1 MKEEQY
7 SVACLIVGIL
17 SCLLCCMCFG
27 LPLGIAGVV
36 LFVLSM
42 GNGHGVDIKA
52 GLGLALSIIG
62 FIISVISII
71 LFILYIL
78 FIIGMSDSDYNDYR
92 YDNNLY
98 DYFSD
103 YGNSPD
109 FGDYYNLPFEFDFDD
124 NFDVETDEL

>member
-7 SVACLIVGIL
+7 SLACLIVGIL
-17 SCLLCCMCFG
+17 SCVLCCMCLG
-27 LPLGIAGVV
+27 IPLGIAGVV

-42 GNGHGVDIKA
+42 GNGHWVDIKA
-52 GLGLALSIIG
+52 GIGLALSIIG
-62 FIISVISII
+62 FILSII
-71 LFILYIL
+71 SMIVFIL
-78 FIIGMSDSDYNDYR
+78 FIIGMRDSDYNDYR

-103 YGNSPD
+103 YGNSLD

-124 NFDVETDEL
+124 NFDVEIDEL

>member
-7 SVACLIVGIL
+7 SLACLIVGIL

-52 GLGLALSIIG
+52 GFGLALSIAG
-62 FIISVISII
+62 FILSVVTTI
-71 LFILYIL
+71 LFIL

-103 YGNSPD
+103 YGNSLD

-124 NFDVETDEL
+124 NFDVEIDEL